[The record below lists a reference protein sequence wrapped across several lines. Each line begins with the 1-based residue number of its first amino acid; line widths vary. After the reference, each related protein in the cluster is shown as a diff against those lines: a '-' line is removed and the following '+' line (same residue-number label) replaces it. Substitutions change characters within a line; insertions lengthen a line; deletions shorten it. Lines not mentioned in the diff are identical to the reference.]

1 MKKKFLP
8 AYLLTFVNT
17 LGFSILIP
25 VLPFIV
31 VQYGAP
37 KYVYGLLLSLY
48 SAFQFIGSPYLGKL
62 SDRKGRKPILL
73 ISQIGTLLSW
83 VIFGIAYFLPADYVF
98 IYALPLW
105 VIAISRILDG
115 ITGGNVSVTNA
126 YISDITTTVEKR
138 TIFGFLGGIA
148 GIGIIVG
155 PGIGGFASSSSLGYL
170 GTILI
175 ALAVSTITVLAIV
188 FFLKESLVKTNK
200 KAEPAAK
207 TPLLDKILVS
217 RRIKS
222 LNPKSIV
229 KKIFLLRLIMGIS
242 LASYISTVALFVID
256 IFDWN
261 EKEVGVFMLFVG
273 LFLSFNQAFVYRR
286 VVNQLGEVKTLA
298 LGFLLMAIG
307 FIAITLT
314 NDVVLFVLL
323 YFILN
328 LGISI
333 SMPVFNSVISQKANE
348 EKIGEAMGISESIG
362 ALSNA
367 TFPVIAALTYS
378 VIFYKFYYVLSA
390 VSLVG
395 FYLSFKMAK
404 KES

>member
-1 MKKKFLP
+1 LKKKFLP

-73 ISQIGTLLSW
+73 ISQLGTLFSW
-83 VIFGIAYFLPADYVF
+83 VVFGVAYFLPADYIF

-105 VIAISRILDG
+105 IIALSRILDG

-126 YISDITTTVEKR
+126 YISDITTTDEKR
-138 TIFGFLGGIA
+138 TIFGLLGGIA

-155 PGIGGFASSSSLGYL
+155 PGIGGFASSGPLGYL
-170 GTILI
+170 GTVLI
-175 ALAVSTITVLAIV
+175 ALVVSTITVLAIV
-188 FFLKESLVKTNK
+188 FFLKESLAKSTIKEEPKAK
-200 KAEPAAK
+200 KSF
-207 TPLLDKILVS
+207 LDTLLVS

-229 KKIFLLRLIMGIS
+229 KKIFMLRLIMGIS

-256 IFDWN
+256 VFDWN
-261 EKEVGVFMLFVG
+261 GKEVGIFMLFVG
-273 LFLSFNQAFVYRR
+273 MFLSFNQAFVYPR
-286 VVNQLGEVKTLA
+286 VVKKLGEIKTLA

-314 NDVVLFVLL
+314 SNVVLFVLL
-323 YFILN
+323 YFTLN

-333 SMPVFNSVISQKANE
+333 SMPVFNTVISQKANKD
-348 EKIGEAMGISESIG
+348 KIGEAMGISESIG

-367 TFPVIAALTYS
+367 IFPVLAALTYS
-378 VIFYKFYYVLSA
+378 IIFHQFYYILSS

-395 FYLSFKMAK
+395 FYFTFKLAK
-404 KES
+404 NS